1 MRVFSQINKCQQK
14 KTKNKKGG
22 ALLLGLAKSIY
33 YNFVFQVFITT
44 SYDATT
50 HFQTT
55 CNDIVDVYR
64 RCTGS
69 DIDFSK
75 IQDDVTTVGE

>member
-1 MRVFSQINKCQQK
+1 M
-14 KTKNKKGG
+14 
-22 ALLLGLAKSIY
+22 
-33 YNFVFQVFITT
+33 FITT